1 MKIVEQPST
10 RSLKFTGKLLFYFL
24 TGVIFLCFQKPEAM
38 KKTVL
43 TKPAAFFLLFS
54 HIHLS
59 AAAQSNNLAV
69 KYLRIDSVTA
79 LGKPIGEPVSQEIGK
94 EGGTISSE
102 NGMMELIIP
111 ENALSK
117 KKKIKIQSVTN
128 LAANGSGNA
137 YQMEPSETQFQ
148 KPVTLVFH
156 DSENEFTGAAA
167 ELKGIAWQD
176 ENGKWQE
183 MPDISVDTVKKTITT
198 QISHFSSYASFD
210 KIVVR
215 PQHARVKVEKGIQ
228 MEIHFVISDLDAGI
242 ALPPNIP
249 NPQWTVN
256 SIPFGN
262 SDVGNIRPSTTN
274 NATFTAP
281 VSVPDQNPVAVAAEL
296 KGLEF
301 TFHKK
306 SFKDPSLVSQILIY
320 DKAYR
325 ITMDV
330 LVDNSEDGICTM
342 RVTDHGE
349 FTVVMEGTRT
359 MIKEIANRNL
369 QIRFNA
375 CPCVFTWVNK
385 PTQGPINTIGAKR
398 IDVTPASL
406 PDNPFRKVKIW
417 LNHAMSPMPVLK
429 TSCPGPQPTPPI
441 IGVILPPLIEFEA
454 NNEPE
459 QKITLS
465 ELSNGSMKNEKRSGM
480 NILIK
485 LIEENQ

>member
-1 MKIVEQPST
+1 LCPNNLLVKRKNLE
-10 RSLKFTGKLLFYFL
+10 KLLFYFFNGAIGL
-24 TGVIFLCFQKPEAM
+24 SFQKPGAM
-38 KKTVL
+38 KKMMLIIVV
-43 TKPAAFFLLFS
+43 FFLLFS
-54 HIHLS
+54 YLHLP
-59 AAAQSNNLAV
+59 AVAQSNNLSIR
-69 KYLRIDSVTA
+69 YLRMDSVTA
-79 LGKPIGEPVSQEIGK
+79 LGKSIGEPVSQEIGK
-94 EGGTISSE
+94 EGGTISSDD
-102 NGMMELIIP
+102 GMIELIFP

-117 KKKIKIQSVTN
+117 KKKIKIQSISN
-128 LAANGSGNA
+128 LAANGRGNA
-137 YQMEPSETQFQ
+137 YQMEPSGIQFQ

-156 DSENEFTGAAA
+156 YSENELTGTSA
-167 ELKGIAWQD
+167 EFKGIAWQD
-176 ENGKWQE
+176 ENGKWQQIPE
-183 MPDISVDTVKKTITT
+183 VSVDTVAKTITT

-210 KIVVR
+210 KIVLR
-215 PQHARVKVEKGIQ
+215 PQQARVKVEKSIQ

-262 SDVGNIRPSTTN
+262 SDVGRITPLTTN
-274 NATFTAP
+274 NARFTAP
-281 VSVPDQNPVAVAAEL
+281 VSMPDQNPVAVAAEL

-301 TFHKK
+301 KFNKK

-330 LVDNSEDGICTM
+330 WVDNSEDGMCTM
-342 RVTDHGE
+342 RLTDHGE
-349 FTVVMEGTRT
+349 FTLVMEGTRT
-359 MIKEIANRNL
+359 MMKEIANQNL

-406 PDNPFRKVKIW
+406 PATPFRKVKIW

-454 NNEPE
+454 NNEAE
-459 QKITLS
+459 QKITMS
-465 ELSNGSMKNEKRSGM
+465 ELSNGSMKNNRRSGI

-485 LIEENQ
+485 LVEENDQ